1 MFTSV
6 STAHF
11 ELAVDQPFPV
21 FPHPELQTLLVLQE
35 HAVIGVHLEKK
46 RVKFSK
52 NQSLV
57 YRSQTEQSNQINLCK
72 ITILLTRKV

>member
-6 STAHF
+6 STVHF

-21 FPHPELQTLLVLQE
+21 FPHPELQTLLIQE
-35 HAVIGVHLEKK
+35 HAVFGVHLVKK

-52 NQSLV
+52 KSTFGVQDRRKFKEISLI
-57 YRSQTEQSNQINLCK
+57 SQFC
-72 ITILLTRKV
+72 